1 MNPGQQRFHDF
12 VMSMVN
18 SGNESAAEA
27 ILTQAFGQQNGAPL
41 DPSAIDGF
49 VAQLTPLVKPE
60 AVPEL
65 QQAAARMKEMAQH
78 GPGDGDHHFG
88 DHPHGPGDGGPDGQ
102 HHHWG
107 DMQQG
112 APAPAGPPAPAAPSA
127 TPTTP

>member
-88 DHPHGPGDGGPDGQ
+88 DHPHDGQGGPGDGQ
-102 HHHWG
+102 HHQWG
-107 DMQQG
+107 GGLQSG
-112 APAPAGPPAPAAPSA
+112 TGPAAAAPSDA
-127 TPTTP
+127 PTTP

>member
-18 SGNESAAEA
+18 SGNESAAEG
-27 ILTQAFGQQNGAPL
+27 ILTQAFSQQNGAPL

-78 GPGDGDHHFG
+78 GPGDHQWG
-88 DHPHGPGDGGPDGQ
+88 DHPHDGTGPDGQ
-102 HHHWG
+102 HHHWDG
-107 DMQQG
+107 QQPG
-112 APAPAGPPAPAAPSA
+112 ASASAAPATAIPPEQVA
-127 TPTTP
+127 

>member
-12 VMSMVN
+12 VMSMVS

-49 VAQLTPLVKPE
+49 VTQLTPLVKPE

-65 QQAAARMKEMAQH
+65 QQAAQRMKDMAQH
-78 GPGDGDHHFG
+78 GPGDHQWG
-88 DHPHGPGDGGPDGQ
+88 DHPHDGGPDGG
-102 HHHWG
+102 HHHWDG
-107 DMQQG
+107 QQPGAG
-112 APAPAGPPAPAAPSA
+112 APAAAAPIPPEQVA
-127 TPTTP
+127 